1 MSDIKF
7 ACPQCHQHIQC
18 EPAYAGMEI
27 GCPTCS
33 TRIVVPGT
41 PAAPAPVMAMAQAQA
56 PAPPPPMPQTR
67 LATSTSASA
76 SSGCPSCG
84 AALPRG
90 AVLCTRC
97 GYNLATGQRTVAG
110 RPAPPGRA
118 MAPSGDAKWYKTSYP
133 YLGAFALVMLV
144 LFLIGRAGNKD
155 EPSLAIVAYIG
166 LGVLFYVGV
175 RLVTVVLAFKDG
187 VGTGFL
193 CLCIEFY
200 AIRWVY
206 SESENSFL
214 KASYPLLLL
223 LGLLLFAI

>member
-7 ACPQCHQHIQC
+7 ACPQCEQHIQC
-18 EPAYAGMEI
+18 EPGYAGMEVA
-27 GCPTCS
+27 CPTCS

-41 PAAPAPVMAMAQAQA
+41 APAPAPVLALAQA
-56 PAPPPPMPQTR
+56 PAPPPPMPAPQTR
-67 LATSTSASA
+67 LATSTGAPP

-110 RPAPPGRA
+110 RPAPRGRA
-118 MAPSGDAKWYKTSYP
+118 VAPSGDTKWYKTSYP
-133 YLGAFALVMLV
+133 YLGAFALLMLALLLV
-144 LFLIGRAGNKD
+144 GRSGHKD
-155 EPSLAIVAYIG
+155 EPSLAIVAYLG
-166 LGVLFYVGV
+166 LGLLFYLGV
-175 RLVTVVLAFKDG
+175 RLLTVVLAFKDG
-187 VGTGFL
+187 MGTGFL
-193 CLCIEFY
+193 CLCLEFY

-206 SESENSFL
+206 AESENSFL

-223 LGLLLFAI
+223 LGLLLFLI